1 MQKINYASKSYGDIK
16 TILLMNLFLK
26 ESIEYAQQRT
36 YLDDLYSIYPTIN
49 NSIRDIDKE
58 LWKKVEASYNGK
70 DNAELIRNMLK
81 LKLFPIKSSY
91 VAFLRKDKDAI
102 RRNPKTVNRLAAEL
116 RNMSLSDI
124 YEKCSQPK
132 EANRQIGPMFRS
144 WIKRTEWGFPKMNYD
159 EFCDSNKDAIC
170 IGTDQEMQ
178 EFASKNLHYDHDKGL
193 DFLARI
199 NGRYVVGEAKFITD
213 NGGHQMTQF
222 NDAIS
227 TVESRINAVKVAIL
241 DGVLYIKSKNK
252 MYKDI
257 TEVHSEDNIMSALL
271 LRDFLYTI

>member
-1 MQKINYASKSYGDIK
+1 MQKINYDSKSYGDIK
-16 TILLMNLFLK
+16 NILLMNLFLK

-116 RNMSLSDI
+116 RGMSLSDI

-144 WIKRTEWGFPKMNYD
+144 WVKRTEWGFPKMNYD

-199 NGRYVVGEAKFITD
+199 NGRYVIGEAKFITD

-222 NDAIS
+222 NDAIA
-227 TVESRINAVKVAIL
+227 TVESRINAVRVAIL

-252 MYKDI
+252 MYKGI
-257 TEVHSEDNIMSALL
+257 TEVYSEDNIMSALL